1 MAYDSSYVRIQPAPK
16 LAALGVEEAVTTKS
30 TLKLST
36 RQLSELREVL
46 RLSIGNHVDK
56 FSEEDLDDLGMTF
69 LEATAI
75 ALKRRALLAT
85 QKKL

>member
-1 MAYDSSYVRIQPAPK
+1 MVYIPSSHLIAPAPK
-16 LAALGVEEAVTTKS
+16 LAALGVEEVVATKS
-30 TLKLST
+30 LLKLNT
-36 RQLSELREVL
+36 KQLSELREVL
-46 RLSIGNHVDK
+46 RLSIGNHADK

-75 ALKRRALLAT
+75 ALKRKALLAT